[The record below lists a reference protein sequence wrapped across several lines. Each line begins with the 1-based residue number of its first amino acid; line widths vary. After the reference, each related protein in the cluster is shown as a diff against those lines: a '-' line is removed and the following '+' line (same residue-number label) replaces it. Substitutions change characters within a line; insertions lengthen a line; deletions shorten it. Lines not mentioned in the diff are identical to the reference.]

1 MKKDRSLLF
10 GLLAVSM
17 KKVRPDKLS
26 EVARRTQTS
35 SESDLGKSLVDE
47 GLLSV
52 EDKKKLDKLVE
63 MSLASHDG
71 DASATIQDFGN
82 NPEKLDSLVDSMDDF
97 IAAFEKSAG
106 PPETGA
112 GSEGPV
118 DSILGDFSEA
128 DSMDGSAPPPD
139 SLVGGND
146 DDVLLDSL
154 LSEDDGAQTHVNQTG
169 GTGDR
174 GSVGDIVGHDAPDSF
189 FESIGSTGTQI
200 MSPVQ
205 AAAELDESEIVPA
218 VAEHEGR
225 YEMVREFAK
234 GGMGKISLVHDTHLG
249 RDVALK
255 QLLQSHIMP
264 GTEAGAPTTAILT
277 IPIIAR
283 FLQEARITGQLEH
296 PSIIPVY
303 ELGYRADGSLYYTMK
318 LIRGQSMHDFLKEAK
333 TLNDRLPLLTHFLDL
348 CQAISY
354 AHSRGVIHRDLKP
367 MNLMIGEFGET
378 VVIDWGIAKVRGEDD
393 IHARGLEATVTAM
406 RVSSAEATAKTMYGQ
421 TIGSPYFMPAEQAM
435 GRTDLID
442 ERSDIYSLGAVLYT
456 ILSGKMP
463 YAGNNVREFMGKVG
477 QVEPKPVRMLEPDVR
492 PELAAICHKAM
503 ALVPENRYQSAK
515 ELTEEIQKYLSGGMV
530 DAYTYSSVEMAKRF
544 IKKHKKALAVVA
556 VFIVSAVGFGIFHNI
571 NITIQKNAALA
582 SKQVAVEERIKAEAS
597 EQVAVEERVKAEA
610 SEKKAVLEKDRAEQE
625 LYYANIANTRF
636 NINEQQMAKAREL
649 LANCEPASLR
659 QWEWGHLE
667 AVAHSDIMTLDRGGQ
682 LTAFTADASG
692 LLTGTNRGTLSL
704 HDLQTGELLHEF
716 IRWSGY
722 GFAKTVSADGS
733 RVALRGDDSVH
744 VWDVASKEE
753 LLRFDEPESINTQH
767 HLDMSSDGRVVAALN
782 SDKVTRVWDINTGEV
797 VLTIEECVTSEG
809 FGLRLSAD
817 GSQLLIAR
825 KFFGDEGW
833 ERRFEVF
840 AIPSGEVLGSHTFSK
855 DSVLSIH
862 VSAFSPDNTHLVFGM
877 DDRLRIWDI
886 ASFSAQK
893 DIIDY
898 TFRKPDIVAYSPDGK
913 LIAAGDNEGDL
924 LLCDARGNTVHSIPK
939 AHEGF
944 IRSVRFSHDGSRL
957 ATASDDRTVR
967 LWSVPDLLPLKTYR
981 GHGANVF
988 TVAFSQDDSQL
999 ASSDVGGESK
1009 VWDLSADLD
1018 FAPNELAGFK
1028 NATYSTEGDIVAGT
1042 TETQIVLWHAR
1053 SGHKLHTLE
1062 SHEAAAKAVA
1072 LNSSGTLVASV
1083 GQEGG
1088 EEKLRI
1094 WDVSS
1099 GKLLTTIATSL
1110 GDSERLDFVLK
1121 DSHVLIS
1128 AGKSLVKVDRSGATA
1143 VPLLDTAT
1151 SEQIAGATL
1160 NYQISPAGSQIA
1172 LCFPTASGTFQANIV
1187 ELSDGAITATHS
1199 AENLTGLQAFFTQT
1213 DGTLLLARTDRTEDG
1228 KGIDHASLALW
1239 NTTSGDV
1246 TTPVFAHEGSEIH
1259 KIDVSYAVAS
1269 PDGTRIAT
1277 GDKQGRV
1284 ALWKIENNAIIYLAP
1299 LRGHTDEI
1307 KGMDFSADGKRL
1319 VTGSNDRTFKIW
1331 DVKSGVLILTLQEA
1345 AVRAN
1350 VQVAQPTQVAFSADG
1365 LHLATITEPPVS
1377 PMILHAFST
1386 DMADYPDIPVD
1397 ENATGTEE
1405 EKSQAHLEKQM
1416 EAYKRQYWRE

>member
-1 MKKDRSLLF
+1 
-10 GLLAVSM
+10 
-17 KKVRPDKLS
+17 
-26 EVARRTQTS
+26 RRTQTS

-139 SLVGGND
+139 SLVGGNDD

-406 RVSSAEATAKTMYGQ
+406 RVSSAEATAKPMYGQ

-582 SKQVAVEERIKAEAS
+582 SKQVAVEERIRAEAK
-597 EQVAVEERVKAEA
+597 EKEA
-610 SEKKAVLEKDRAEQE
+610 IVSEKKAVNERDRAQQQ
-625 LYYANIANTRF
+625 LYYANIANTRTQA
-636 NINEQQMAKAREL
+636 NEYKLAKAREL
-649 LANCEPASLR
+649 LAACEPASLR
-659 QWEWGHLE
+659 AWEWGHLQ
-667 AVAHSDIMTLDRGGQ
+667 AIAHADMMTLDRGGR
-682 LTAFTADASG
+682 LSAFTADGTG
-692 LLTGTNRGTLSL
+692 LIAGARYGSLSL
-704 HDLQTGELLHEF
+704 HDLDTGELAHEF
-716 IRWSGY
+716 ISRSGNNY
-722 GFAKTVSADGS
+722 AVSA
-733 RVALRGDDSVH
+733 
-744 VWDVASKEE
+744 
-753 LLRFDEPESINTQH
+753 
-767 HLDMSSDGRVVAALN
+767 
-782 SDKVTRVWDINTGEV
+782 
-797 VLTIEECVTSEG
+797 
-809 FGLRLSAD
+809 
-817 GSQLLIAR
+817 
-825 KFFGDEGW
+825 
-833 ERRFEVF
+833 
-840 AIPSGEVLGSHTFSK
+840 
-855 DSVLSIH
+855 
-862 VSAFSPDNTHLVFGM
+862 
-877 DDRLRIWDI
+877 
-886 ASFSAQK
+886 
-893 DIIDY
+893 
-898 TFRKPDIVAYSPDGK
+898 
-913 LIAAGDNEGDL
+913 
-924 LLCDARGNTVHSIPK
+924 
-939 AHEGF
+939 
-944 IRSVRFSHDGSRL
+944 
-957 ATASDDRTVR
+957 
-967 LWSVPDLLPLKTYR
+967 
-981 GHGANVF
+981 
-988 TVAFSQDDSQL
+988 
-999 ASSDVGGESK
+999 
-1009 VWDLSADLD
+1009 
-1018 FAPNELAGFK
+1018 
-1028 NATYSTEGDIVAGT
+1028 
-1042 TETQIVLWHAR
+1042 
-1053 SGHKLHTLE
+1053 
-1062 SHEAAAKAVA
+1062 
-1072 LNSSGTLVASV
+1072 
-1083 GQEGG
+1083 
-1088 EEKLRI
+1088 
-1094 WDVSS
+1094 
-1099 GKLLTTIATSL
+1099 
-1110 GDSERLDFVLK
+1110 
-1121 DSHVLIS
+1121 
-1128 AGKSLVKVDRSGATA
+1128 
-1143 VPLLDTAT
+1143 
-1151 SEQIAGATL
+1151 
-1160 NYQISPAGSQIA
+1160 
-1172 LCFPTASGTFQANIV
+1172 
-1187 ELSDGAITATHS
+1187 
-1199 AENLTGLQAFFTQT
+1199 
-1213 DGTLLLARTDRTEDG
+1213 
-1228 KGIDHASLALW
+1228 
-1239 NTTSGDV
+1239 
-1246 TTPVFAHEGSEIH
+1246 
-1259 KIDVSYAVAS
+1259 
-1269 PDGTRIAT
+1269 
-1277 GDKQGRV
+1277 
-1284 ALWKIENNAIIYLAP
+1284 
-1299 LRGHTDEI
+1299 
-1307 KGMDFSADGKRL
+1307 SADGKR
-1319 VTGSNDRTFKIW
+1319 VAICGDKSVIVW
-1331 DVKSGVLILTLQEA
+1331 DVATRKELVHFDEA
-1345 AVRAN
+1345 KK
-1350 VQVAQPTQVAFSADG
+1350 
-1365 LHLATITEPPVS
+1365 
-1377 PMILHAFST
+1377 T
-1386 DMADYPDIPVD
+1386 D
-1397 ENATGTEE
+1397 
-1405 EKSQAHLEKQM
+1405 
-1416 EAYKRQYWRE
+1416 